1 MVLESRVLS
10 ALLAHYVIVT
20 VLAFTAYTAILV
32 VHRLFFSP
40 LAKFPGP
47 KIAAVTSWYE
57 FYHDYFRRGK
67 YVFTIK
73 EMHDKYGPIVR
84 ITPHELSIH
93 DPEFYNQLNVSGSVR
108 KTDNYEG
115 FARGIDF
122 EGTHFL
128 SLSHDLH
135 RHRRKPLEPFFSRAG
150 VTKLEPMVADV
161 AKRFV
166 RRLESYQGTD
176 QVIRLDHAYV
186 ALSADVV
193 GRICF
198 ENNSS
203 MIDEP
208 NFGVEWY
215 NLLHNF
221 IHSLPLVM
229 AFPQLIKLI
238 NIIPSSVLRWLD
250 PRLITFEKFKDTARQ
265 HIIDAKRELEEK
277 PDHATFEIRN
287 SVFRHLL
294 TSGLPESDLSVE
306 RLSREAQIFLGAGSI
321 SAARTLDFISYY
333 IISDEGYLQ
342 RLQQELSPVMEGY
355 PEKLPSFVELEKL
368 PFLQA
373 LIKEGLRL
381 SYGVMH
387 RMPRVSPDVPI
398 YYKDWVIPPGV
409 AVGMSA
415 YMNHTDPSIYP
426 NPFKFDPN
434 RWLNDVTP
442 AMTRCLV
449 PFSKGSRNCLGMN
462 LAYMELYKTLS
473 TVFRPGAPRLELF
486 ETDESD
492 IVQAH
497 DYIIPLPN
505 LDSKGLCVKVV

>member
-1 MVLESRVLS
+1 MPLESRVLS
-10 ALLAHYVIVT
+10 ALLEHYVIVAA
-20 VLAFTAYTAILV
+20 VAGVVYTAILV
-32 VHRLFFSP
+32 AHRLLFSP

-67 YVFTIK
+67 YVFKIK
-73 EMHDKYGPIVR
+73 EMHDRYGPIVR

-93 DPEFYNQLNVSGSVR
+93 DPEFYNSINVSGSVR

-122 EGTHFL
+122 DGTHFL
-128 SLSHDLH
+128 STSHDLH
-135 RHRRKPLEPFFSRAG
+135 RRRRKPLEPFFSRAG
-150 VTKLEPMVADV
+150 VTRLEPMVGEV

-166 RRLESYQGTD
+166 RRLDSYQGTD

-186 ALSADVV
+186 ALAADVV
-193 GRICF
+193 GKICF
-198 ENNSS
+198 ESNSN

-229 AFPQLIKLI
+229 AFPQMIKCVCSWTTVLNLTFTRI
-238 NIIPSSVLRWLD
+238 LNIIPSEVLRWLD
-250 PRLITFEKFKDTARQ
+250 PRLVTFEKFRDYARQ

-277 PDHATFEIRN
+277 NDYETFETRN

-306 RLSREAQIFLGAGSI
+306 RLTREAQIFLGAGSI

-333 IISDEGYLQ
+333 IIANDDYLK
-342 RLQQELSPVMEGY
+342 RLHVELAPLMEGY
-355 PEKLPSFVELEKL
+355 PKILPSFVELERL

-387 RMPRVSPDVPI
+387 RMPRVSPDQPI
-398 YYKDWVIPPGV
+398 FYRDWVIPPGV

-415 YMNHTDPSIYP
+415 YMNHTDPDIYP
-426 NPFKFDPN
+426 DPFTFNPE
-434 RWLNDVTP
+434 RWLNNVTP

-449 PFSKGSRNCLGMN
+449 PFSKGSRNCLGM
-462 LAYMELYKTLS
+462 K
-473 TVFRPGAPRLELF
+473 
-486 ETDESD
+486 
-492 IVQAH
+492 
-497 DYIIPLPN
+497 
-505 LDSKGLCVKVV
+505 

>member
-1 MVLESRVLS
+1 MPLESRMLGILLEHYAIVVVVVS
-10 ALLAHYVIVT
+10 AV
-20 VLAFTAYTAILV
+20 YTAVLV
-32 VHRLFFSP
+32 AHRLFFSP

-47 KIAAVTSWYE
+47 KIAAVTTWYE
-57 FYHDYFRRGK
+57 FYHDYFRRGN
-67 YVFTIK
+67 YVFKIK
-73 EMHDKYGPIVR
+73 EMHDRYGPIVR

-93 DPEFYNQLNVSGSVR
+93 DPEFYNSLNVSGSVR
-108 KTDNYEG
+108 KTDNFEG

-122 EGTHFL
+122 DDTHFL
-128 SLSHDLH
+128 STSHDLH
-135 RHRRKPLEPFFSRAG
+135 RRRRKPLEPFFSRAG
-150 VTKLEPMVADV
+150 VTKLEPMVGEV

-166 RRLESYQGTD
+166 RRLDSFRGTD

-186 ALSADVV
+186 ALAADVV
-193 GRICF
+193 GKICF
-198 ENNSS
+198 ESNSN

-208 NFGVEWY
+208 TFGVEWY
-215 NLLHNF
+215 NVLHNF

-229 AFPQLIKLI
+229 AFPQLIKIL
-238 NIIPSSVLRWLD
+238 NVIPSEILHWLD
-250 PRLITFEKFKDTARQ
+250 PRLVTFEKFRNFARQ

-277 PDHATFEIRN
+277 PDYETFETRN

-294 TSGLPESDLSVE
+294 LSGLPESDLSVE
-306 RLSREAQIFLGAGSI
+306 RLTKEAQIFLGAGSI

-333 IISDEGYLQ
+333 IIANEGYLK
-342 RLQQELSPVMEGY
+342 RLQLELVPLMGGY
-355 PEKLPSFVELEKL
+355 PMRLPSFVELERL

-387 RMPRVSPDVPI
+387 RMPRVSPDQPI
-398 YYKDWVIPPGV
+398 VYRDWVIPPGV
-409 AVGMSA
+409 SVGMSA
-415 YMNHTDPSIYP
+415 YMNHTDPNIYP
-426 NPFKFDPN
+426 DPFTFNPE
-434 RWLNDVTP
+434 RWLKDVTP

-473 TVFRPGAPRLELF
+473 TVFRPGGPKLELF

-505 LDSKGLCVKVV
+505 LESKGLRVKVV